1 MSPKICILDYGSGN
15 IKSVYNAFK
24 HIGVNVL
31 VSNDEKIIVNSTHLV
46 LPGVGAFHASMKKIL
61 NSLPMELIE
70 VEVFQKNKPFL
81 GICVG
86 MQVLSEF
93 GLEFGRT
100 NGLGWLDGHVR
111 KIISKAEVLPHV
123 GWNQLNFTKQNIL
136 LKGISQESYFYF
148 VHSYILS
155 NIDPDELIATSEYS
169 ETFPSVVQKQNIF
182 GVQFHPEKSQKSGI
196 KLLSNFT
203 TVQ

>member
-1 MSPKICILDYGSGN
+1 MSPKVCILDYGSGN
-15 IKSVYNAFK
+15 VKSVYNAFK

-46 LPGVGAFHASMKKIL
+46 LPGVGAFHTSMKKIL

-70 VEVFQKNKPFL
+70 VEVLHKNKPFL

-111 KIISKAEVLPHV
+111 KIISKEEVIPHV

-136 LKGISQESYFYF
+136 LKGISQKSYFYF

-155 NIDPDELIATSEYS
+155 NIDPDEMIATSEYA
-169 ETFPSVVQKQNIF
+169 EIFPSVVQKQNIF

-196 KLLSNFT
+196 QLLSNFT
-203 TVQ
+203 SVQ

>member
-1 MSPKICILDYGSGN
+1 MIPKICILDYGSGN
-15 IKSVYNAFK
+15 VKSVYNAFK
-24 HIGVNVL
+24 HIGVNVQ
-31 VSNDEKIIVNSTHLV
+31 VSNDEKIIVDSTHLV
-46 LPGVGAFHASMKKIL
+46 LPGVGAFRASMKKIL
-61 NSLPMELIE
+61 NRLPMELIE
-70 VEVFQKNKPFL
+70 LEVLQRNKPFL

-86 MQVLSEF
+86 MQVLSDF

-100 NGLGWLDGHVR
+100 NGIGWLDGHVR
-111 KIISKAEVLPHV
+111 KIISEAEVLPHV
-123 GWNQLNFTKQNIL
+123 GWNQLNFTGQHVL
-136 LKGISQESYFYF
+136 LNGISQESYFYF

-155 NIDPDELIATSEYS
+155 SNNPLELIATSEYG
-169 ETFPSVVQKQNIF
+169 EIFPSVVQKQNIF

>member
-15 IKSVYNAFK
+15 VTSVYNAFK
-24 HIGVNVL
+24 YIGVNVR
-31 VSNDEKIIVNSTHLV
+31 VSNDEKIIIDSTHLV
-46 LPGVGAFHASMKKIL
+46 LPGVGAFKASMNKIL

-70 VEVFQKNKPFL
+70 VEVLKKNKPFL

-86 MQVLSEF
+86 MQVLAEF
-93 GLEFGRT
+93 GLELEKT
-100 NGLGWLDGHVR
+100 NGIGWLGGHVR
-111 KIISKAEVLPHV
+111 KIISKTEVLPHV
-123 GWNQLNFTKQNIL
+123 GWNQLNFTGENAL
-136 LKGISQESYFYF
+136 LKGISSKSYFYF
-148 VHSYILS
+148 THSYILS
-155 NIDPDELIATSEYS
+155 NINPYELIATSEYA
-169 ETFPSVVQKQNIF
+169 EIFPSLVQKQNVF

>member
-15 IKSVYNAFK
+15 VKSVYNAFK

-46 LPGVGAFHASMKKIL
+46 LPGVGAFHTSMKKIL
-61 NSLPMELIE
+61 NSLPMESIK
-70 VEVFQKNKPFL
+70 VEVLQKNKPFL

-86 MQVLSEF
+86 MQVLSGF

-111 KIISKAEVLPHV
+111 KIVSKAEVVPHV

-136 LKGISQESYFYF
+136 LKEISQKSYFYF

-155 NIDPDELIATSEYS
+155 NINPDELIATSEYA
-169 ETFPSVVQKQNIF
+169 EIFPSVVQKQNIF

-203 TVQ
+203 KMQ